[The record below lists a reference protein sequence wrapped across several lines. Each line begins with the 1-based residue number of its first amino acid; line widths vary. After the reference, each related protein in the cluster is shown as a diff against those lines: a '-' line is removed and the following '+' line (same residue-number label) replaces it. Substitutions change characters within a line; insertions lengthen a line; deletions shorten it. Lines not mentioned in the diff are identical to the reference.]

1 MRNLESLS
9 KNDTAITGNINN
21 NLIINNS
28 NVNTTVNNNNLD
40 SSIISNSSI
49 TSVESIIKMNSK
61 TNEEVSQIDQKGNLI
76 LKLVKLR

>member
-21 NLIINNS
+21 LLINNS
-28 NVNTTVNNNNLD
+28 NVNSTLINNNMD

-49 TSVESIIKMNSK
+49 NSVESIIKMNSK
-61 TNEEVSQIDQKGNLI
+61 STEEVIQTDQKGNF
-76 LKLVKLR
+76 KVNLV